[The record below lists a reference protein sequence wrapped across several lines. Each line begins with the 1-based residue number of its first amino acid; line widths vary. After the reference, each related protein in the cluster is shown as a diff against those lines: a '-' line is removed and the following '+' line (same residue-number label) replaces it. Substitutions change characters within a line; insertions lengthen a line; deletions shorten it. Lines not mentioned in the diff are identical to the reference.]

1 MNETDKTKFL
11 IWHKDQDNKIFNFK
25 EQINIYCMNDCLVLM
40 NSFMKFRKDWID
52 IYDIDFSTRC
62 ISLPQAVME
71 IYKSYYLPKK
81 SIAIVPFSGYEN
93 KRNSSYMGNIFLSYI
108 EKTRSIKIIREFKFN
123 KYYADGYCIETKE
136 FFEFFGCKIHGC
148 KRCYNSSTR
157 YLLKCPF
164 TNKSMDELYD
174 DVINKLNFYQ
184 SQKFKVCKIW
194 ECEFKELINEDEFLK
209 LFVKNQYRNLHNS
222 KYVPNI
228 DPRDAFFGGRC
239 SPAKLYH
246 KVEFDEKILYLDFC
260 SLYPYCCKRFPYPK
274 GHPKIM
280 KIFDNLDIT
289 KIKGLI
295 FCTILPPTNLR
306 FPVLPMR
313 MNDKLFFHVML

>member
-1 MNETDKTKFL
+1 M
-11 IWHKDQDNKIFNFK
+11 
-25 EQINIYCMNDCLVLM
+25 
-40 NSFMKFRKDWID
+40 
-52 IYDIDFSTRC
+52 
-62 ISLPQAVME
+62 
-71 IYKSYYLPKK
+71 
-81 SIAIVPFSGYEN
+81 
-93 KRNSSYMGNIFLSYI
+93 
-108 EKTRSIKIIREFKFN
+108 
-123 KYYADGYCIETKE
+123 
-136 FFEFFGCKIHGC
+136 
-148 KRCYNSSTR
+148 
-157 YLLKCPF
+157 KCPF

-228 DPRDAFFGGRC
+228 NPRDAFFGGRC

-313 MNDKLFFHVML
+313 MNDKLFFTLCYECADNCIYNCDHDNEERYLTGTWCSIELTKAIEEGYKIIKIYEAWDYEEFSEMKDGQNEFFGDFINSCIKRKVEASDYPFEMNDEEKKQYINDYKLYENIDLDPNKIENNPARRTIGKLMLIHFMGQWHSILHY